1 MRGVAVSVGRV
12 CSRPGSSLILALS
25 PPGTP
30 TGWIVTDRSTR
41 VLVVLTREE
50 EEEVSEE
57 VAGVEEEE

>member
-30 TGWIVTDRSTR
+30 TGWIVTDLSTR
-41 VLVVLTREE
+41 LLVVLTREQ
-50 EEEVSEE
+50 EE